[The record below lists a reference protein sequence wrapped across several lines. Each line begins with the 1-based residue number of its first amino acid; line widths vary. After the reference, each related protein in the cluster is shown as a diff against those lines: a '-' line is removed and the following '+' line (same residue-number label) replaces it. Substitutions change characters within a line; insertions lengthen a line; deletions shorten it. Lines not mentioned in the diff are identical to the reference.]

1 MSESKRRLRRIFFRR
16 QKDDEHID
24 MTPFIRGAARL
35 VRLSDGMVQ
44 PQRFYEKQL
53 ETLSREGRGRRAIS
67 TSGVVIDFVT
77 DGDRLS
83 FDCKI
88 TRHLD
93 AGHRIYRSVVERTG
107 ALGTAEDGVVDG
119 IDIVVAG
126 QQSFTTMVRDGRI
139 EHEFENPDHADVEVR
154 VYLPT
159 IMSVAVGNLETNG
172 SLEPAPAR
180 PYLLALGDSITQ
192 GFVVGSPSLT
202 WPALVASHFGIDLI
216 NQGVAGHVFD
226 RTSLRGL
233 SAMRGAP
240 PAMITVAYGTND
252 WARKPTAR
260 AIQQDAARYL
270 DKLAW
275 YFPGVPI
282 YVVSPLWRAD
292 VDDEV
297 PSGVPLRWVGSMLR
311 ECCDEH
317 ERMFYVEGYDA
328 IPENDL
334 MLADGRLHPGPV
346 DSRLVAER
354 VTQTI
359 ERTAPAVAAAVP
371 VSVAAW
377 GQELADPEAGE
388 GSIVLSSETIEDA
401 LDSPVAIELS
411 PAEQADDETR
421 ARLGAPRTHQEFD
434 RLVRTIWRLRQPDG
448 CAWDKVQTH
457 ESITRN
463 MIEEAYEAVESIAEG
478 NPDHLREELG
488 DVLEQVLLH
497 SQIASDEG
505 EFDID
510 DVCRELNEKLV
521 RRHPHVFGTDGRGPG
536 GNGADGRG
544 AGGTDGV
551 AGGGA
556 DSADAVLDIWD
567 DVKKAERARRGEAER
582 PEGLLDSVPK
592 SLPALMQCQKI
603 SKRAAKVG
611 FEWATVDDVWRQV
624 VSEREEFEAEDR
636 GSAEAVEEFGDIL
649 FALVNVA
656 RHEGID
662 AEEALAASNRKFRR
676 RWGRMEAH
684 AREMDSDLSNL
695 DTDSLNE
702 LWDYVKD
709 EERGILDDE
718 EE

>member
-1 MSESKRRLRRIFFRR
+1 MGQGNRRLRRIFFRR

-53 ETLSREGRGRRAIS
+53 ETLSREGRGRRAVS

-77 DGDRLS
+77 NGDRLA

-172 SLEPAPAR
+172 SLEPATVR

-202 WPALVASHFGIDLI
+202 WPALVASHFGLDLI

-226 RTSLRGL
+226 RASLRGL

-240 PAMITVAYGTND
+240 PSIITVAYGTND

-260 AIQQDAARYL
+260 AIRQDAARYL

-292 VDDEV
+292 ADDEV
-297 PSGVPLRWVGSMLR
+297 PSGTTLHWVGSMLR

-317 ERMFYVEGYDA
+317 EHMLYVEGYDA

-334 MLADGRLHPGPV
+334 MLADGRVHPGPV

-354 VTQTI
+354 VTRAI
-359 ERTAPAVAAAVP
+359 ERTVPEDAAGFP

-377 GQELADPEAGE
+377 GQDVSEPEAGE
-388 GSIVLSSETIEDA
+388 GAIVLSSETIEDA

-411 PAEQADDETR
+411 TAEQADDETR
-421 ARLGAPRTHQEFD
+421 ARVGAPRTHLEFD

-463 MIEEAYEAVESIAEG
+463 MIEEAYEAVDSIAEG

-521 RRHPHVFGTDGRGPG
+521 RRHPHVFGTDGRG
-536 GNGADGRG
+536 
-544 AGGTDGV
+544 
-551 AGGGA
+551 A

-567 DVKKAERARRGEAER
+567 DVKKAERAERGEPER

-611 FEWATVDDVWRQV
+611 FEWATVDDVWKQV
-624 VSEREEFEAEDR
+624 TSERQEFEAEDR
-636 GSAEAVEEFGDIL
+636 GSEEAMEEFGDIL

-676 RWGRMEAH
+676 RWNRMEAH
-684 AREMDSDLSNL
+684 AREMDSDLSRL
-695 DTDSLNE
+695 DTESLNE

-718 EE
+718 NE

>member
-1 MSESKRRLRRIFFRR
+1 MSEGKRRLRRIFFRR
-16 QKDDEHID
+16 QRDDEHID

-67 TSGVVIDFVT
+67 TSGVVMDFVT
-77 DGDRLS
+77 NGDRLA

-93 AGHRIYRSVVERTG
+93 AGHRIYRAVVERTG

-154 VYLPT
+154 IYLPT

-172 SLEPAPAR
+172 TIEPAPVR

-202 WPALVASHFGIDLI
+202 WPALVASRFGLDLI

-240 PAMITVAYGTND
+240 PAMVTVAYGTND

-260 AIQQDAARYL
+260 AIRQDAERYL

-282 YVVSPLWRAD
+282 YVVSPLWRVD

-297 PSGVPLRWVGSMLR
+297 PSGTQLRWVGSMLR
-311 ECCDEH
+311 ECCAKH
-317 ERMFYVEGYDA
+317 ERMVYVEGYDA
-328 IPENDL
+328 IPENEL

-354 VTQTI
+354 VTRAI
-359 ERTAPAVAAAVP
+359 ERTVTGDAAAVP
-371 VSVAAW
+371 ASVAAW
-377 GQELADPEAGE
+377 GQDLVEPEAGK
-388 GSIVLSSETIEDA
+388 GAIVLSSETVEDA

-421 ARLGAPRTHQEFD
+421 ARVGAPRTHQEFD

-448 CAWDKVQTH
+448 CAWDKAQTH

-463 MIEEAYEAVESIAEG
+463 MIEEAYEAVDSIVEG

-505 EFDID
+505 EFGID

-521 RRHPHVFGTDGRGPG
+521 RRHPHVFGADGS
-536 GNGADGRG
+536 DGRG
-544 AGGTDGV
+544 ADGV
-551 AGGGA
+551 
-556 DSADAVLDIWD
+556 DAVLDIWD
-567 DVKKAERARRGEAER
+567 DVKKAERAKRGEADR

-603 SKRAAKVG
+603 SKRAAKAG

-624 VSEREEFEAEDR
+624 ASERQEFEAEDR
-636 GSAEAVEEFGDIL
+636 GSDEAMEEFGDIL

-676 RWGRMEAH
+676 RWSRMEVH
-684 AREMDSDLSNL
+684 AREMDSDLSHL
-695 DTDSLNE
+695 DTEALNE
-702 LWDYVKD
+702 LWEYVKD

-718 EE
+718 DE

>member
-1 MSESKRRLRRIFFRR
+1 
-16 QKDDEHID
+16 
-24 MTPFIRGAARL
+24 
-35 VRLSDGMVQ
+35 
-44 PQRFYEKQL
+44 
-53 ETLSREGRGRRAIS
+53 
-67 TSGVVIDFVT
+67 
-77 DGDRLS
+77 
-83 FDCKI
+83 
-88 TRHLD
+88 
-93 AGHRIYRSVVERTG
+93 
-107 ALGTAEDGVVDG
+107 VVDG
-119 IDIVVAG
+119 IDIVVTG
-126 QQSFTTMVRDGRI
+126 QKSYTTMVRDGRI
-139 EHEFENPDHADVEVR
+139 EHDFPNPDHVPLEVMI
-154 VYLPT
+154 YLPT

-172 SLEPAPAR
+172 TLSPADSR

-192 GFVVGSPSLT
+192 GFVVGSPSLA
-202 WPALVASHFGIDLI
+202 WPAVVAARMGLDVV
-216 NQGVAGHVFD
+216 NQGVAGYTFD
-226 RTSLRGL
+226 RASLRGL
-233 SAMRGAP
+233 SVMRGAP
-240 PAMITVAYGTND
+240 PAAITVAYGTND
-252 WARKPTAR
+252 WSRKPTAR
-260 AIQQDAARYL
+260 AIRQDAQRYL

-275 YFPGVPI
+275 YFPNTPI

-292 VDDEV
+292 VESGA
-297 PSGVPLRWVGSMLR
+297 PSGVELTWVGSMLR
-311 ECCDEH
+311 NCCDAH
-317 ERMFYVEGYDA
+317 PNMYYVEGYDA
-328 IPENDL
+328 IPENPV
-334 MLADGRLHPGPV
+334 MLADGYLHPGPV
-346 DSRLVAER
+346 AAGLVAER
-354 VTQTI
+354 VMSVVSQTFVPLSAAAAGLIDEDGEDAKGATDGDATAAGSGDDAPQAAPDKTVAAGTRVPKSGRAVAEPAGEIVLASEDVFDADESPLEIELGPI
-359 ERTAPAVAAAVP
+359 ERV
-371 VSVAAW
+371 
-377 GQELADPEAGE
+377 
-388 GSIVLSSETIEDA
+388 
-401 LDSPVAIELS
+401 
-411 PAEQADDETR
+411 DDETR
-421 ARLGAPRTHQEFD
+421 ARVGAPRTHVEFD

-448 CAWDKVQTH
+448 CAWDQAQTH

-536 GNGADGRG
+536 GS
-544 AGGTDGV
+544 GGSER
-551 AGGGA
+551 GA